1 MEPAKQLGQNLRRL
15 RKERGLTQEQ
25 LALEAGLD
33 MSYISEVESG
43 QWNITIN
50 TALKLTEALAVRL
63 VDLLE
68 GLD

>member
-1 MEPAKQLGQNLRRL
+1 MEPAKKLGQNLRRL

-50 TALKLTEALAVRL
+50 TALKLTEALAVKL

>member
-50 TALKLTEALAVRL
+50 TALKLTEALAVKL